1 MIFSTTFNILILST
15 IIGFSYI
22 LKYFINSKNVNIYN
36 RDILYGL
43 FFILFLSLL
52 INFIFPLKYFLFLFI
67 VIGTTSFLFCIYK
80 KKLKINL
87 FIHFLILFFMAFI
100 TYRHGDNID
109 CPMYHMQIIKWLS
122 LEKVVFGLS
131 NLELRFGINSL
142 WFSFLSLFQFQL
154 NEFNSIYILNFLPFS
169 ILFYEALETKKKN
182 FSYIFLTLSIS
193 FLIFFSYLHPFAN
206 GIILNHLHNPET
218 DTVAM
223 VFFIF
228 CFYLFLKFQ
237 EEKNIDNFR
246 LIVLS
251 AIICFY
257 TKISYMAVLVFPI
270 LVIIMHYKMD
280 LKKILINKLNLLI
293 LSSGVFWSLKS
304 FINSGCLVFPVKLT
318 CFNTSWSPDV
328 NKIDKYSKIVKSFA
342 RDTRERLRYTEF
354 DHTIYSFDWFVP
366 WFNDYA
372 VNTAMLKISALII
385 IISMFLFV
393 FSYFLKLNQNI
404 DIDKIKKYLLCLLA
418 LFLNLTVWF
427 QAPEIRF
434 GWGTII
440 ASACFFL
447 SILLFHNKYFEHLSI
462 KGIKFLTIL
471 IFGLIL
477 YDNQQNLK
485 IEKIITPYGKNFVY
499 SKITKFAN
507 YNGFDFYFS
516 NNWMCYDF
524 KQICVNSIED
534 KYNPKRINGYLFFLR

>member
-1 MIFSTTFNILILST
+1 MIFSATFNILILSI

-43 FFILFLSLL
+43 FSIFFLSLL
-52 INFIFPLKYFLFLFI
+52 INFFFPLKYFLLPFI
-67 VIGTTSFLFCIYK
+67 IIGAISFLFCIYK

-109 CPMYHMQIIKWLS
+109 SPMYHMQIIKWLS
-122 LEKVVFGLS
+122 IEKVVFGLS

-169 ILFYEALETKKKN
+169 ILFYEALEIKKKN

-206 GIILNHLHNPET
+206 GIILNHLHNPEI

-223 VFFIF
+223 VFFIY

-328 NKIDKYSKIVKSFA
+328 NRIDKYSKIVKSFA

-354 DHTIYSFDWFVP
+354 DHTLYSFDWFVP
-366 WFNDYA
+366 WLNDYA
-372 VNTAMLKISALII
+372 ANTAMLKISALII

-418 LFLNLTVWF
+418 LFLNLAVWF

-440 ASACFFL
+440 ATACFFL
-447 SILLFHNKYFEHLSI
+447 SISLFHNKYLEHLSI

-485 IEKIITPYGKNFVY
+485 IERIITPYGKNFVY
-499 SKITKFAN
+499 SKINKFAN